1 MLVTRVPYSQ
11 MEKEIKEL
19 TKQRDLAQSRVEDLL
34 QMVRND
40 HKSTKV
46 IFISELLKSLS

>member
-1 MLVTRVPYSQ
+1 MDSDFQ
-11 MEKEIKEL
+11 MEKEIREL

-34 QMVRND
+34 QMVGND

-46 IFISELLKSLS
+46 ILNFIS